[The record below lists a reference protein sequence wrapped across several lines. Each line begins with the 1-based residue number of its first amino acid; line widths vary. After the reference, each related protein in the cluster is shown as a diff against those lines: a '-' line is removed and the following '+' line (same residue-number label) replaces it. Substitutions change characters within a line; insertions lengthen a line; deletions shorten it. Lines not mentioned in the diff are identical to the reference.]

1 MKTARAAAIVTWSYA
16 AGFGLPAPLV
26 ANYLLTHGRLPSFFG
41 LFDMYKGRWSA
52 WASPR
57 QFSILLIAFLAVCGA
72 VGVSGWLLWRGRRAG
87 AILNLALL
95 PVEAVFWIGFALP
108 LPWLSSAAR
117 EFSSVPRGERWRQGG
132 ESERAC
138 RQRRAEPN

>member
-1 MKTARAAAIVTWSYA
+1 MRTARAAAIVTWSYV

-41 LFDMYKGRWSA
+41 MFEMYAGPWSA
-52 WASPR
+52 QLSSR
-57 QFSILLIAFLAVCGA
+57 QLSLLLTAYLAVCGA

-95 PVEAVFWIGFALP
+95 PVEAVFWVGFALP
-108 LPWLSSAAR
+108 LPWLSGAAR
-117 EFSSVPRGERWRQGG
+117 VVLVGASWQVLATGRPGGASSVT
-132 ESERAC
+132 A
-138 RQRRAEPN
+138 RR